1 MGPDGLHRPSQL
13 CQHGQLT
20 QREAVVHH
28 QSQASRHLIFTYDG
42 CLHLSPVVHL
52 HIEGVEV
59 VAAPV
64 LVGKEGLAGILRRHK
79 PGLHVVVIAELI
91 AQPVFVAIAGVGTL
105 VALSLVSGNTGVGH
119 QFVTTVLGNIL
130 QRGEALWLLLSD
142 VEKALQ

>member
-1 MGPDGLHRPSQL
+1 M
-13 CQHGQLT
+13 
-20 QREAVVHH
+20 
-28 QSQASRHLIFTYDG
+28 
-42 CLHLSPVVHL
+42 VHL
-52 HIEGVEV
+52 HIERVEV

-64 LVGKEGLAGILRRHK
+64 LVGEEGLTGILRCHK
-79 PGLHVVVIAELI
+79 PGLHVVVVAELI

-119 QFVTTVLGNIL
+119 QFVATVLGNIL